1 MSVAWNLALVS
12 FTAAEGLHL
21 QANYLSLQFAR
32 LEQPVWELEVAIE
45 LVEVYSKAFEELE
58 KSMAFMDP

>member
-1 MSVAWNLALVS
+1 VNVAWNLALVS

-21 QANYLSLQFAR
+21 QANYLSRLFAI

-45 LVEVYSKAFEELE
+45 LVEVYSKAFDELE
-58 KSMAFMDP
+58 KSMTFIDP

>member
-1 MSVAWNLALVS
+1 MNEAWNLALVS
-12 FTAAEGLHL
+12 VRAAVGLHL
-21 QANYLSLQFAR
+21 QANYLSRLFAR
-32 LEQPVWELEVAIE
+32 LEQPAWELEVAIE